1 MKHAS
6 SFASA
11 LALSSLVV
19 ACGSADTRKADVK
32 TLAPA
37 DVKTTTQAAACDMHS
52 GYDGDDLC
60 IPPPSADEGIQLHAG
75 PTSYDDPDALAPYL
89 IAAGDENVRCFNA
102 AVPEGNFYYLSQKNR
117 MRPNSHHMLINL
129 GTSSDLKEGPTTA
142 CDLSSSAGSVPG
154 SQAPS
159 RDFPDNL
166 GPEDAGLARFM
177 PDATMASFQ
186 LHYVNLTD
194 KPVLREAWVN
204 LYKKPESE
212 VTASLRGIF
221 LVGDLAANIP
231 AQSRQTTT
239 LEYTPRIT
247 ESTRIFE
254 LNGHMHA
261 HTETFTVWRIG
272 AGGQKDEIYKSFDW
286 AEPKELTFNSV
297 VQNPLPNEASR
308 EDGGLSGLFYLE
320 PGDTLQW
327 ACDVNNDTDL
337 ALHFANEAHTA
348 EMCLLAG
355 GYVSDTAGLMSGAC
369 AAGKCIGGAV
379 KPTG

>member
-6 SFASA
+6 PLASA
-11 LALSSLVV
+11 LALSSFVV
-19 ACGSADTRKADVK
+19 ACGSADTDK
-32 TLAPA
+32 TPA
-37 DVKTTTQAAACDMHS
+37 AANGDVKTTKEAASCDIHS

-75 PTSYDDPDALAPYL
+75 PASYDDPDAMAPYI

-102 AVPEGNFYYLSQKNR
+102 PVSEGNFHYLAQKNR

-154 SQAPS
+154 SQVPS
-159 RDFPDNL
+159 RDFPSDL

-204 LYKKPESE
+204 VYKKPESE
-212 VTASLRGIF
+212 VTASLRSIF

-231 AQSRQTTT
+231 AQTRQTTT
-239 LEYTPRIT
+239 LEYTPNLT
-247 ESTRIFE
+247 DTTRIFE
-254 LNGHMHA
+254 INGHMHA
-261 HTETFTVWRIG
+261 HTETFTVWRVRG
-272 AGGQKDEIYKSFDW
+272 DQKDEIYKSFDW

-297 VQNPLPNEASR
+297 VQNPLPDEASR
-308 EDGGLSGLFYLE
+308 QDGGFSGLFYLE

-327 ACDVNNDTDL
+327 ACDVNNTTDL
-337 ALHFANEAHTA
+337 ALRFANEAHTA

-355 GYVSDTAGLMSGAC
+355 GYVGDTPGLMSGAC
-369 AAGKCIGGAV
+369 ASGKCTGGAV